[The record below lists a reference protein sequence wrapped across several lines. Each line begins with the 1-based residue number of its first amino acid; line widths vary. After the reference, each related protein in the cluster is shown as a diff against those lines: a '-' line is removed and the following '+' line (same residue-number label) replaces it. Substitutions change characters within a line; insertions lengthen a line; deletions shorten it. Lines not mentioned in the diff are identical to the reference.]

1 MKTKRYDY
9 PLHDVRLD
17 ASFFSAGNGV
27 EEIHACARVTN
38 TFLSYSRQL
47 EGLLAAVG
55 LFMEEKEMAGS
66 RPVLKRY
73 LLSDAANQA
82 EALLRE
88 EEGSPY
94 ALSVVQ
100 QPPLDGSKIALWD
113 YLQKGETNS
122 CYVHHWW
129 THRYFQEGDSEEQMS
144 RLFRSYQDELGRH
157 SMDVARHCL
166 RTWLYVHDIDVN
178 YAGVV
183 KARNDCFRH
192 WGLTPETHYIAST
205 GIQGRQADARVKV
218 SMDAYAVHGLREE
231 QVSYLHALTHLSPT
245 HVYGVAFERGTAV
258 EYGDRRQLYISGTAS
273 IDREGKVVH
282 VGDVARQILR
292 MWENVEKLLEE
303 GGACARDLAQATVY
317 LRDASDYSVVRP
329 LLADRMPGVPV
340 HYVSAPVCRPAWLIE
355 MECIAIVAR
364 HHPSY
369 PDF

>member
-17 ASFFSAGNGV
+17 VSFFSTGEGV
-27 EEIHACARVTN
+27 EEIHACARVTD
-38 TFLSYSRQL
+38 TSLSYSRQL
-47 EGLLAAVG
+47 EELLAAVG
-55 LFMEEKEMAGS
+55 LFMNEKEIAGS

-73 LLSDAANQA
+73 FLSDAANQE

-88 EEGSPY
+88 EEGGPY

-100 QPPLDGSKIALWD
+100 QPPLDGSKIALWI
-113 YLQKGETNS
+113 YLQKGETNG
-122 CYVHHWW
+122 CYAHHWW
-129 THRYFQEGDSEEQMS
+129 THRFVEEDGSEEQTLS
-144 RLFRSYQDELGRH
+144 LFTAYQEELQRH

-183 KARNDCFRH
+183 KARNDCFRR

-205 GIQGRQADARVKV
+205 GIQGRQASARVKV
-218 SMDAYAVHGLREE
+218 SMDAYAVRGLREE

-245 HVYGVAFERGTAV
+245 HVYGVAFERGTCV
-258 EYGDRRQLYISGTAS
+258 EYGDRKQLYISGTAS
-273 IDREGKVVH
+273 IDREGHVVH
-282 VGDVARQILR
+282 TGDVVRQTLR

-303 GGACARDLAQATVY
+303 GGAGCHDLVQATVY

-329 LLADRMPGVPV
+329 LLQERMPGVPV
-340 HYVSAPVCRPAWLIE
+340 VYVHACVCRPAWLIE
-355 MECIAIVAR
+355 MECIAVVSHA
-364 HHPSY
+364 HPVY
-369 PDF
+369 AVF